1 MDLYSNKKSRW
12 GPEMRNQKG
21 IEVVEVMII
30 LTFVA
35 FLINIGYDLFHDDS
49 GETQKTALTA
59 AENFAKHN
67 GIDVKEI
74 TCAENADM
82 DGYAICKILTQNG
95 ENMVLN
101 CPTELSENLKCEEI
115 II

>member
-1 MDLYSNKKSRW
+1 
-12 GPEMRNQKG
+12 MRNQKG
-21 IEVVEVMII
+21 FEVVEVMIF

-35 FLINIGYDLFHDDS
+35 VLINIGYDLFYDDS
-49 GETQKTALTA
+49 SETQKTALTA
-59 AENFAKHN
+59 AENFIKRN

-74 TCAENADM
+74 TCAENADR
-82 DGYAICKILTQNG
+82 DGYGICKILTQSG

-101 CPTELSENLKCEEI
+101 CPTEFSEVSECEEI

>member
-1 MDLYSNKKSRW
+1 
-12 GPEMRNQKG
+12 MRNQKG
-21 IEVVEVMII
+21 FEVVEVMIF

-35 FLINIGYDLFHDDS
+35 VLINIGYDLFYDDS
-49 GETQKTALTA
+49 SETQKTALTA
-59 AENFAKHN
+59 AENFIKRN
-67 GIDVKEI
+67 GIDVKEM

-82 DGYAICKILTQNG
+82 DGYGICKILTQNG
-95 ENMVLN
+95 ENIVLN